1 MGVLWHAGL
10 DGRPACRVLRAHDCV
25 RLKKPNALRDG
36 RQRESKKDPID
47 EGAHALIL
55 FGRVKFA
62 KWVLT
67 LLLRRRFF
75 WSQVNML
82 TTALNIS

>member
-1 MGVLWHAGL
+1 MTL
-10 DGRPACRVLRAHDCV
+10 
-25 RLKKPNALRDG
+25 
-36 RQRESKKDPID
+36 S
-47 EGAHALIL
+47 
-55 FGRVKFA
+55 GRVKFS